1 MFKRKIS
8 GLIIFFLFSLSLIGQ
23 VKSYF
28 GGTLNVFGSSG
39 SSPEYTIQGFFNDAS
54 GEYPLDSVAVGD
66 ILYIQEGATCARLR
80 VDTINSSAGGILD
93 ADVYDIDAILLSP
106 PSGIGALMRET
117 PNASLP
123 RYIPGLSETLL
134 ACIRTHMTGKVDE
147 EIAAAGDGNGII
159 SALPAAPVIIDA
171 NNNALIIDS
180 TSTTNIVAVGTAQ
193 GNMVISGASSLASSF
208 SHIAGA
214 DTSQVNIKADIGIS
228 LNTDKNITFN
238 LDNRQDMK

>member
-1 MFKRKIS
+1 
-8 GLIIFFLFSLSLIGQ
+8 
-23 VKSYF
+23 
-28 GGTLNVFGSSG
+28 
-39 SSPEYTIQGFFNDAS
+39 
-54 GEYPLDSVAVGD
+54 
-66 ILYIQEGATCARLR
+66 
-80 VDTINSSAGGILD
+80 
-93 ADVYDIDAILLSP
+93 
-106 PSGIGALMRET
+106 
-117 PNASLP
+117 
-123 RYIPGLSETLL
+123 
-134 ACIRTHMTGKVDE
+134 MTGKVDE